1 MQMCAS
7 SSQFLSILLLGLF
20 CGRHAMETAGVIH
33 LRSREPETGANIVV
47 DLKSETRGCGNRG
60 RPVGDGQTGGWFF
73 HQTVRPGHFRQG
85 NDGMS
90 MNEMNCCCGTYGC
103 RQGADLA
110 GNARSFSDHGNL
122 RCIIQAAC
130 LQELDVDVITSLF
143 SNRHERVSWA
153 VDAFVERS
161 EE

>member
-1 MQMCAS
+1 
-7 SSQFLSILLLGLF
+7 
-20 CGRHAMETAGVIH
+20 
-33 LRSREPETGANIVV
+33 
-47 DLKSETRGCGNRG
+47 
-60 RPVGDGQTGGWFF
+60 
-73 HQTVRPGHFRQG
+73 
-85 NDGMS
+85 MS
-90 MNEMNCCCGTYGC
+90 MNEMKCCCGTYGC

-153 VDAFVERS
+153 VDAFVEHDRHFKATAQFGTTAQVTS
-161 EE
+161 LEGLFDDVDVQGFNRLKEACRLYKGPSLVGVELDAKSGAALSADGEIGRAHV